1 MDCDITI
8 IELKNEDGIY
18 NYLEID
24 NDIIN
29 NISNID
35 SKKNESIYTIQY
47 KRQKEE
53 PSVSYGIIDE
63 INHYT

>member
-1 MDCDITI
+1 M
-8 IELKNEDGIY
+8 
-18 NYLEID
+18 
-24 NDIIN
+24 
-29 NISNID
+29 SNID
-35 SKKNESIYTIQY
+35 YKKKESIYTFQY